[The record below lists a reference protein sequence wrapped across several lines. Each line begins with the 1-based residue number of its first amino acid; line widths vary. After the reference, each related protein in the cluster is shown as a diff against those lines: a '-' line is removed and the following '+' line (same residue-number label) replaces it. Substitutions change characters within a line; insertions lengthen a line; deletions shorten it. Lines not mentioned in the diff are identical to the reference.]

1 MKKDVKNRWKYRL
14 GKLMSVMLAA
24 TTLGGSID
32 AKALAGGSVD
42 AGVLAEHAAGE
53 TASSELSSSSTGIP
67 KRDSISTGILSD
79 SDISKLSDLQT
90 KTHETS
96 EAESN
101 KALEATSEAE
111 SDKAEVTSEAESD
124 KAAEPSKSTETETE
138 TESSET
144 PEVTGT
150 PETSQTPEI
159 NAGTIL
165 EILNSDALSALDP
178 VVVVQNTSDNNDALL
193 MRILQL
199 QSVSARV
206 RTADGEETT
215 IRLSVDWNVGRLDL
229 PQIDVSVAGEYEE
242 LGTIVFPDGY
252 ACADHILR
260 TLRLPVH
267 VVLPD
272 SPVVL
277 TKIDAWTA
285 EGEAYAIA
293 TGSDL
298 SAFISTNLPGLWSCY
313 DASHTLYQA
322 DICWNADSVNT
333 TTPGLYWLTGTL
345 AAPAHTAFSETLAVP
360 VLRVPVSVQDPKHP
374 DINFIF
380 PARGKLCIP
389 IAGLPGDPAQIR
401 IRLCTRDGIW
411 QDITDSGDC
420 QISSDAIYL
429 SNFLFTPQETYKLQV
444 TYEGG
449 KTGILT
455 FLFDETLEHFQ
466 YSGGDRDGGDS
477 GTGKEDDRI
486 QPAPELPETE
496 QTEPQLPETE
506 QTESELP
513 ETFQTETNL
522 TETKTPE
529 SSTQPSEPFRPSA
542 AEQTEA
548 NLKSNQSSG
557 QTEANSKSNQ
567 NSDRTEH
574 FTSDYDRISGT
585 RLLLT
590 LDTAGCAQFSK
601 HGISISVPEAAL
613 HALSIACE
621 DFFRITILQ
630 ASDDTFSF
638 FFEKNETVIPTL
650 PGVQIMLPWSGDDK
664 YGLLLLDEQRCII
677 SYGSCDPNSH
687 IASFVTDQTGT
698 FQIVPDDGTV
708 STLVRL
714 IDDCRS
720 SFLQQ
725 VSRYFFWLLSI

>member
-1 MKKDVKNRWKYRL
+1 
-14 GKLMSVMLAA
+14 
-24 TTLGGSID
+24 
-32 AKALAGGSVD
+32 
-42 AGVLAEHAAGE
+42 
-53 TASSELSSSSTGIP
+53 
-67 KRDSISTGILSD
+67 
-79 SDISKLSDLQT
+79 
-90 KTHETS
+90 
-96 EAESN
+96 
-101 KALEATSEAE
+101 
-111 SDKAEVTSEAESD
+111 
-124 KAAEPSKSTETETE
+124 
-138 TESSET
+138 
-144 PEVTGT
+144 
-150 PETSQTPEI
+150 
-159 NAGTIL
+159 
-165 EILNSDALSALDP
+165 
-178 VVVVQNTSDNNDALL
+178 

-252 ACADHILR
+252 TCADHVLR

-277 TKIDAWTA
+277 TKVDAWTA
-285 EGEAYAIA
+285 EGEAYAIT

-322 DICWNADSVNT
+322 DICWNTDSVNT

-345 AAPAHTAFSETLAVP
+345 AAPAHTAFAETLAVP

-374 DINFIF
+374 DINCIF
-380 PARGKLCIP
+380 PARGKLCLP

-401 IRLCTRDGIW
+401 IRLCTHDGIW

-429 SNFLFTPQETYKLQV
+429 SNSLFTPQETYKLQV

-486 QPAPELPETE
+486 QPAPELPETK
-496 QTEPQLPETE
+496 QTEPE
-506 QTESELP
+506 QP
-513 ETFQTETNL
+513 DTFQTETTL

-529 SSTQPSEPFRPSA
+529 SSSESFRPSTA
-542 AEQTEA
+542 W
-548 NLKSNQSSG
+548 

-567 NSDRTEH
+567 TSGQTEANTKSNQASGQTEH
-574 FTSDYDRISGT
+574 FTSDYDWISGT

-590 LDTAGCAQFSK
+590 LETSGCAQFSK

-638 FFEKNETVIPTL
+638 FFKKNETVIPTL
-650 PGVQIMLPWSGDDK
+650 PGVQIMLPWSGDNK

>member
-1 MKKDVKNRWKYRL
+1 MKKDVKNRWKYWL
-14 GKLMSVMLAA
+14 GKMMCVILAA
-24 TTLGGSID
+24 FLLGGSVN
-32 AKALAGGSVD
+32 AGALADGSVD
-42 AGVLAEHAAGE
+42 AEA
-53 TASSELSSSSTGIP
+53 
-67 KRDSISTGILSD
+67 
-79 SDISKLSDLQT
+79 
-90 KTHETS
+90 TS

-101 KALEATSEAE
+101 KAAEATSEAE
-111 SDKAEVTSEAESD
+111 AD

-144 PEVTGT
+144 PKVTGT
-150 PETSQTPEI
+150 SEASQTPEI
-159 NAGTIL
+159 KAGTIL
-165 EILNSDALSALDP
+165 EILDSDALSALDP
-178 VVVVQNTSDNNDALL
+178 VVIVQNTSENNDALL

-252 ACADHILR
+252 TCADHILH

-277 TKIDAWTA
+277 TKVDAWTA

-313 DASHTLYQA
+313 DASDTLYQA
-322 DICWNADSVNT
+322 DICWNTDSVNT

-345 AAPAHTAFSETLAVP
+345 AAPAHTAFAETLAVP

-374 DINFIF
+374 DINCIF
-380 PARGKLCIP
+380 PARGKLCLP

-401 IRLCTRDGIW
+401 IRLCTHDGIW

-429 SNFLFTPQETYKLQV
+429 SNSLFTPQETYKLQV

-486 QPAPELPETE
+486 QPAPELPETK
-496 QTEPQLPETE
+496 QTEPE
-506 QTESELP
+506 QP
-513 ETFQTETNL
+513 DTFQTETTL

-529 SSTQPSEPFRPSA
+529 SSSEPFRPSA

-548 NLKSNQSSG
+548 NSKSNQTSG
-557 QTEANSKSNQ
+557 QTEANTKSNQ
-567 NSDRTEH
+567 ASGQTEH
-574 FTSDYDRISGT
+574 FTSDYDWISGT

-590 LDTAGCAQFSK
+590 LETSGCAQFSK

-638 FFEKNETVIPTL
+638 FFKKNETVIPTL

-664 YGLLLLDEQRCII
+664 YGLLLLDEQRCIL

-725 VSRYFFWLLSI
+725 LSRHFFWLLSI

>member
-1 MKKDVKNRWKYRL
+1 MKKEIKNRWKYRL
-14 GKLMSVMLAA
+14 GKLMGVMLAA

-32 AKALAGGSVD
+32 AKTLAD
-42 AGVLAEHAAGE
+42 FQTE
-53 TASSELSSSSTGIP
+53 TYETSEFKNEI
-67 KRDSISTGILSD
+67 
-79 SDISKLSDLQT
+79 
-90 KTHETS
+90 TS
-96 EAESN
+96 EAESD
-101 KALEATSEAE
+101 KDVEATSEAE
-111 SDKAEVTSEAESD
+111 SDKAAESV
-124 KAAEPSKSTETETE
+124 KSAETETE
-138 TESSET
+138 TESSEAS
-144 PEVTGT
+144 EVTGT
-150 PETSQTPEI
+150 SEASQTPEI
-159 NAGTIL
+159 KTGTIL
-165 EILNSDALSALDP
+165 EILDSDALSALDP
-178 VVVVQNTSDNNDALL
+178 VVIVQNTSENNDALL
-193 MRILQL
+193 TRILQL

-206 RTADGEETT
+206 LAADGEETT

-229 PQIDVSVAGEYEE
+229 PQIDVSVVGEYEE

-252 ACADHILR
+252 TCADHILR

-267 VVLPD
+267 VVRPD

-277 TKIDAWTA
+277 TKVDAWTA

-313 DASHTLYQA
+313 DASNTLYQA
-322 DICWNADSVNT
+322 DICWNTDSIPT

-345 AAPAHTAFSETLAVP
+345 AAPAHTVFSETLAVP
-360 VLRVPVSVQDPKHP
+360 VLRVPISVQDPKHP
-374 DINFIF
+374 DINCIF

-389 IAGLPGDPAQIR
+389 IAGLPGNPAQIR
-401 IRLCTRDGIW
+401 IRLCTHDDIW
-411 QDITDSGDC
+411 QDITDSGHC
-420 QISSDAIYL
+420 QVSSDAIYL

-455 FLFDETLEHFQ
+455 FRFDETLEHFQ

-486 QPAPELPETE
+486 QPAPELPETK

-506 QTESELP
+506 QTKPELP
-513 ETFQTETNL
+513 DTSQTETNL

-529 SSTQPSEPFRPSA
+529 SSTQPSEPFDPSA

-548 NLKSNQSSG
+548 NFKSS
-557 QTEANSKSNQ
+557 Q

-590 LDTAGCAQFSK
+590 LETSGCAQFSK
-601 HGISISVPEAAL
+601 HEISISIPKAAL
-613 HALSIACE
+613 HAISIACE

-630 ASDDTFSF
+630 ASADTFSF

-664 YGLLLLDEQRCII
+664 YGLLLLDAQRCII

-720 SFLQQ
+720 SFLQR
-725 VSRYFFWLLSI
+725 VSRYFFWLLMSRVA

>member
-1 MKKDVKNRWKYRL
+1 MKKEIKNRWKYRL
-14 GKLMSVMLAA
+14 GKLMGVMLAA

-32 AKALAGGSVD
+32 AKTLAD
-42 AGVLAEHAAGE
+42 FQTE
-53 TASSELSSSSTGIP
+53 TYETSEFKNEI
-67 KRDSISTGILSD
+67 
-79 SDISKLSDLQT
+79 
-90 KTHETS
+90 TS
-96 EAESN
+96 EAESD
-101 KALEATSEAE
+101 KDVEATSEAE
-111 SDKAEVTSEAESD
+111 SDKAAESV
-124 KAAEPSKSTETETE
+124 KSAETETE
-138 TESSET
+138 TESSEAS
-144 PEVTGT
+144 EVTGT
-150 PETSQTPEI
+150 SEASQTPEI
-159 NAGTIL
+159 KTGTIL
-165 EILNSDALSALDP
+165 EILDSDALSALDP
-178 VVVVQNTSDNNDALL
+178 VVIVQNTSENNDALL
-193 MRILQL
+193 TRILQL

-206 RTADGEETT
+206 LAADGEETT

-229 PQIDVSVAGEYEE
+229 PQIDVSVVGEYEE

-252 ACADHILR
+252 TCADHILR

-267 VVLPD
+267 VVRPD

-277 TKIDAWTA
+277 TKVDAWTA

-313 DASHTLYQA
+313 DASNTLYQA
-322 DICWNADSVNT
+322 DICWNTDSVNT

-345 AAPAHTAFSETLAVP
+345 AAPAHTVFSETLAVP
-360 VLRVPVSVQDPKHP
+360 VLRVPISVQDPKHP
-374 DINFIF
+374 DINCIF

-389 IAGLPGDPAQIR
+389 ITGLPGNPAQIR
-401 IRLCTRDGIW
+401 IRLCTHDDIW
-411 QDITDSGDC
+411 QDITDSGHC

-455 FLFDETLEHFQ
+455 FRFDETLEHFQ

-496 QTEPQLPETE
+496 QTEPELPETE
-506 QTESELP
+506 QTKPELP
-513 ETFQTETNL
+513 DTSQTETNL

-529 SSTQPSEPFRPSA
+529 SSTQPSEPFDPSA

-548 NLKSNQSSG
+548 NFKSS
-557 QTEANSKSNQ
+557 Q

-590 LDTAGCAQFSK
+590 LETSGCAQFSK
-601 HGISISVPEAAL
+601 HGISISIPKAAL

-638 FFEKNETVIPTL
+638 FFEKNETVIPAL

-664 YGLLLLDEQRCII
+664 YGLLLLDEKRCII

>member
-14 GKLMSVMLAA
+14 GKMMCVILAA
-24 TTLGGSID
+24 FLLGESVNAG
-32 AKALAGGSVD
+32 ALADGSVD
-42 AGVLAEHAAGE
+42 AEA
-53 TASSELSSSSTGIP
+53 
-67 KRDSISTGILSD
+67 
-79 SDISKLSDLQT
+79 
-90 KTHETS
+90 TS

-101 KALEATSEAE
+101 KAAEATSEAE
-111 SDKAEVTSEAESD
+111 AD

-150 PETSQTPEI
+150 SEASQTPEI
-159 NAGTIL
+159 KAGTIL
-165 EILNSDALSALDP
+165 EILDSDALSALDP
-178 VVVVQNTSDNNDALL
+178 VVIVQNTSENNDALL

-252 ACADHILR
+252 TCADHVLR

-277 TKIDAWTA
+277 TKVDAWTA

-313 DASHTLYQA
+313 DASDTLYQA
-322 DICWNADSVNT
+322 DICWNTDSVNT

-345 AAPAHTAFSETLAVP
+345 AAPAHTAFAETLAVP

-374 DINFIF
+374 DINCIF
-380 PARGKLCIP
+380 PARGKLCLP

-401 IRLCTRDGIW
+401 IRLCTHDGIW

-429 SNFLFTPQETYKLQV
+429 SNSLFTPQETYKLQV

-486 QPAPELPETE
+486 QPAPELPETK
-496 QTEPQLPETE
+496 QTEPE
-506 QTESELP
+506 QP
-513 ETFQTETNL
+513 DTFQTETTL

-529 SSTQPSEPFRPSA
+529 SSSEPFRPSTA
-542 AEQTEA
+542 WQTEA
-548 NLKSNQSSG
+548 NPNVNQTSG
-557 QTEANSKSNQ
+557 QTEANTKSNHASGQ
-567 NSDRTEH
+567 TEH
-574 FTSDYDRISGT
+574 FTSDYDWISGT

-590 LDTAGCAQFSK
+590 LETSGCAQFSK

-650 PGVQIMLPWSGDDK
+650 PGVQIMLPWSGDNK

-725 VSRYFFWLLSI
+725 ISRYFFWLLSI

>member
-1 MKKDVKNRWKYRL
+1 MKKDIKNRWKYRL
-14 GKLMSVMLAA
+14 GKLMCVMLAA

-32 AKALAGGSVD
+32 AKTLAD
-42 AGVLAEHAAGE
+42 F
-53 TASSELSSSSTGIP
+53 
-67 KRDSISTGILSD
+67 
-79 SDISKLSDLQT
+79 QT
-90 KTHETS
+90 ETHETS
-96 EAESN
+96 EAESDKVAEATSEAESN
-101 KALEATSEAE
+101 KAAEATSEAE
-111 SDKAEVTSEAESD
+111 SDKAAEATSESV
-124 KAAEPSKSTETETE
+124 KSAETETE

-144 PEVTGT
+144 SEVTGT
-150 PETSQTPEI
+150 SEASQTPEI
-159 NAGTIL
+159 KTGTIL
-165 EILNSDALSALDP
+165 EILDSDALSALDP
-178 VVVVQNTSDNNDALL
+178 VIIVQNTSENNDALL

-206 RTADGEETT
+206 RTADGEETI

-277 TKIDAWTA
+277 TKVDAWTA

-322 DICWNADSVNT
+322 NICWNTDSVNT

-345 AAPAHTAFSETLAVP
+345 AAPAHTVFSETLAVP
-360 VLRVPVSVQDPKHP
+360 VLRVPISVQDPKHP

-389 IAGLPGDPAQIR
+389 IAGLPGNPAQIR
-401 IRLCTRDGIW
+401 IRLCTHDGIW
-411 QDITDSGDC
+411 QDITDSGAC
-420 QISSDAIYL
+420 QVSSDAIYL

-477 GTGKEDDRI
+477 DTGKEDDRI

-496 QTEPQLPETE
+496 QTEPKLPETE
-506 QTESELP
+506 QTEPKVPDTS
-513 ETFQTETNL
+513 QTETNL
-522 TETKTPE
+522 TETKTPG
-529 SSTQPSEPFRPSA
+529 SSSRPFNPSA

-548 NLKSNQSSG
+548 NFKSSQD
-557 QTEANSKSNQ
+557 
-567 NSDRTEH
+567 SDRTEY

-590 LDTAGCAQFSK
+590 LETSGCAQFSK
-601 HGISISVPEAAL
+601 HGISISIPEATL

-638 FFEKNETVIPTL
+638 FFEKNETVIPAL

-664 YGLLLLDEQRCII
+664 YGLLLLDEKRCII

>member
-1 MKKDVKNRWKYRL
+1 MKKDVKNRWKYWL
-14 GKLMSVMLAA
+14 GKMMCVILAA
-24 TTLGGSID
+24 FLLGGSVN
-32 AKALAGGSVD
+32 AGALADGSVD
-42 AGVLAEHAAGE
+42 AEA
-53 TASSELSSSSTGIP
+53 
-67 KRDSISTGILSD
+67 
-79 SDISKLSDLQT
+79 
-90 KTHETS
+90 TS

-101 KALEATSEAE
+101 KAAEATSEAE
-111 SDKAEVTSEAESD
+111 AD

-144 PEVTGT
+144 PKVTGT
-150 PETSQTPEI
+150 SEASQTPEI
-159 NAGTIL
+159 KAGTIL
-165 EILNSDALSALDP
+165 EILDSDALSALDP
-178 VVVVQNTSDNNDALL
+178 VVIVQNTSENNDALL

-252 ACADHILR
+252 TCADHVLR

-277 TKIDAWTA
+277 TKVDAWTA

-313 DASHTLYQA
+313 DASDTLYQA
-322 DICWNADSVNT
+322 DICWNTDSVNT

-345 AAPAHTAFSETLAVP
+345 AAPAHTAFAETLAVP

-374 DINFIF
+374 DINCIF
-380 PARGKLCIP
+380 PARGKLCLP

-401 IRLCTRDGIW
+401 IRLCTHDGIW

-429 SNFLFTPQETYKLQV
+429 SNSLFTPQETYKLQV

-486 QPAPELPETE
+486 QPAPELPETK
-496 QTEPQLPETE
+496 QTEPE
-506 QTESELP
+506 QP
-513 ETFQTETNL
+513 DTFQTETTL

-529 SSTQPSEPFRPSA
+529 SSSEPFRPSA

-548 NLKSNQSSG
+548 NSKSNQTSG
-557 QTEANSKSNQ
+557 QTEANTKSNQ
-567 NSDRTEH
+567 ASGQTEH
-574 FTSDYDRISGT
+574 FTSDYDWISGT

-590 LDTAGCAQFSK
+590 LETSGCAQFSK

-638 FFEKNETVIPTL
+638 FFKKNETVIPTL

-664 YGLLLLDEQRCII
+664 YGLLLLDEQRCIL

-725 VSRYFFWLLSI
+725 LSRHFFWLLSI

>member
-1 MKKDVKNRWKYRL
+1 MKKDIKNRWKYRL
-14 GKLMSVMLAA
+14 GKLMGVMLAA

-32 AKALAGGSVD
+32 AKTLAD
-42 AGVLAEHAAGE
+42 F
-53 TASSELSSSSTGIP
+53 
-67 KRDSISTGILSD
+67 
-79 SDISKLSDLQT
+79 QT
-90 KTHETS
+90 ETHEAS
-96 EAESN
+96 ESKNEI
-101 KALEATSEAE
+101 TSEAE
-111 SDKAEVTSEAESD
+111 SDKAVEAASETESDKAEAASEAESD
-124 KAAEPSKSTETETE
+124 KAAESVKSAETATETK
-138 TESSET
+138 SSEAS
-144 PEVTGT
+144 EVTGT
-150 PETSQTPEI
+150 SEASQTPEI
-159 NAGTIL
+159 KTGTIL
-165 EILNSDALSALDP
+165 EILDSDALSALDP
-178 VVVVQNTSDNNDALL
+178 VVIVQNTSENNDALL
-193 MRILQL
+193 TRILQL

-206 RTADGEETT
+206 LAADGEETT

-229 PQIDVSVAGEYEE
+229 PQIDVSVVGEYEE

-252 ACADHILR
+252 TCADHILR

-267 VVLPD
+267 VVRPD

-277 TKIDAWTA
+277 TKVDAWTA

-313 DASHTLYQA
+313 DASNTLYQA
-322 DICWNADSVNT
+322 DICWNTDSVNT

-345 AAPAHTAFSETLAVP
+345 AAPAHTVFSETLAVP
-360 VLRVPVSVQDPKHP
+360 VLRVPISVQDPKHP
-374 DINFIF
+374 DINCIF

-389 IAGLPGDPAQIR
+389 ITGLPGNPAQIR
-401 IRLCTRDGIW
+401 IRLCTHDDIW
-411 QDITDSGDC
+411 QDITDSGHC

-455 FLFDETLEHFQ
+455 FRFDETLEHFQ

-496 QTEPQLPETE
+496 QTEPELPETE
-506 QTESELP
+506 QTKPELP
-513 ETFQTETNL
+513 DISQTETNL

-529 SSTQPSEPFRPSA
+529 SSTQPSEPFDPSA

-548 NLKSNQSSG
+548 NFKSS
-557 QTEANSKSNQ
+557 Q

-590 LDTAGCAQFSK
+590 LETSGCAQFSK

-630 ASDDTFSF
+630 ASADTFSF
-638 FFEKNETVIPTL
+638 FFEKNETVIPAL

-664 YGLLLLDEQRCII
+664 YGLLLLDEKRCII

>member
-1 MKKDVKNRWKYRL
+1 MKKEIKNRWKYRL
-14 GKLMSVMLAA
+14 GKLMGVMLAA

-32 AKALAGGSVD
+32 AKTLAD
-42 AGVLAEHAAGE
+42 F
-53 TASSELSSSSTGIP
+53 
-67 KRDSISTGILSD
+67 
-79 SDISKLSDLQT
+79 QT
-90 KTHETS
+90 ETHETS
-96 EAESN
+96 ESKNEITSEAESD
-101 KALEATSEAE
+101 KAVEATSEAE
-111 SDKAEVTSEAESD
+111 SDKAAESV
-124 KAAEPSKSTETETE
+124 KSAETATE
-138 TESSET
+138 TESSESSESSEAS
-144 PEVTGT
+144 EVTGT
-150 PETSQTPEI
+150 SEASQTPEI
-159 NAGTIL
+159 KTGTIL
-165 EILNSDALSALDP
+165 EILDSDALSALDP
-178 VVVVQNTSDNNDALL
+178 VVIVQNTSENNDALL
-193 MRILQL
+193 TRILQL

-206 RTADGEETT
+206 LAADGEETT

-229 PQIDVSVAGEYEE
+229 PQIDVSVVGEYEE

-252 ACADHILR
+252 TCADHILR

-267 VVLPD
+267 VVRPD

-277 TKIDAWTA
+277 TKVDAWTA

-313 DASHTLYQA
+313 DASNTLYQA
-322 DICWNADSVNT
+322 DICWNTDSVNT

-345 AAPAHTAFSETLAVP
+345 AAPAHTVFSETLAVP
-360 VLRVPVSVQDPKHP
+360 VLRVPISVQDPKHP
-374 DINFIF
+374 DINCIF

-389 IAGLPGDPAQIR
+389 ITGLPGNPAQIR
-401 IRLCTRDGIW
+401 IRLCTHDDIW
-411 QDITDSGDC
+411 QDITDSGHC

-455 FLFDETLEHFQ
+455 FRFDETLEHFQ

-496 QTEPQLPETE
+496 QTKP
-506 QTESELP
+506 ELP
-513 ETFQTETNL
+513 DTSQTETNL

-529 SSTQPSEPFRPSA
+529 SSTQPSEPFDPSA

-548 NLKSNQSSG
+548 NFKSS
-557 QTEANSKSNQ
+557 Q

-590 LDTAGCAQFSK
+590 LETSGCAQFSK

-630 ASDDTFSF
+630 ASADTFSF
-638 FFEKNETVIPTL
+638 FFEKNETVIPAL

-664 YGLLLLDEQRCII
+664 YGLLLLDEKRCII

>member
-1 MKKDVKNRWKYRL
+1 MKKDIKNRWKYRL
-14 GKLMSVMLAA
+14 GKLMGVMLAA

-32 AKALAGGSVD
+32 AKTLAD
-42 AGVLAEHAAGE
+42 FQTE
-53 TASSELSSSSTGIP
+53 TY
-67 KRDSISTGILSD
+67 
-79 SDISKLSDLQT
+79 
-90 KTHETS
+90 ETS
-96 EAESN
+96 EFKNEI
-101 KALEATSEAE
+101 TSEAE
-111 SDKAEVTSEAESD
+111 SDKDVEAASEAESD
-124 KAAEPSKSTETETE
+124 KAAESVKSAETATETK
-138 TESSET
+138 SSEAS
-144 PEVTGT
+144 EVTGT
-150 PETSQTPEI
+150 SEASQTPEI
-159 NAGTIL
+159 KTGTIL
-165 EILNSDALSALDP
+165 EILDSDALSALDP
-178 VVVVQNTSDNNDALL
+178 VVIVQNTSENNDALL
-193 MRILQL
+193 TRILQL

-206 RTADGEETT
+206 LAADGEETT

-229 PQIDVSVAGEYEE
+229 PQIDVSVVGEYEE

-252 ACADHILR
+252 TCADHILR

-267 VVLPD
+267 VVRPD

-277 TKIDAWTA
+277 TKVDAWTA

-313 DASHTLYQA
+313 DASNTLYQA
-322 DICWNADSVNT
+322 DICWNTDSVNT

-345 AAPAHTAFSETLAVP
+345 AAPAHTVFSETLAVP
-360 VLRVPVSVQDPKHP
+360 VLRVPISVQDPKHP
-374 DINFIF
+374 DINCIF

-389 IAGLPGDPAQIR
+389 ITGLPGNPAQIR
-401 IRLCTRDGIW
+401 IRLCTHDDIW
-411 QDITDSGDC
+411 QDITDSGHC

-455 FLFDETLEHFQ
+455 FRFDETLEHFQ

-496 QTEPQLPETE
+496 QTEPELPETE
-506 QTESELP
+506 QTKPELP
-513 ETFQTETNL
+513 DTSQTETNL

-529 SSTQPSEPFRPSA
+529 SSTQPSEPFDPSA

-548 NLKSNQSSG
+548 NFKSS
-557 QTEANSKSNQ
+557 Q

-590 LDTAGCAQFSK
+590 LETSGCAQFSK

-630 ASDDTFSF
+630 ASADTFSF
-638 FFEKNETVIPTL
+638 FFEKNETVIPAL

-664 YGLLLLDEQRCII
+664 YGLLLLDEKRCII

>member
-1 MKKDVKNRWKYRL
+1 MKKEIKNRWKYRL
-14 GKLMSVMLAA
+14 GKLMGVMLAA

-32 AKALAGGSVD
+32 AKTLAD
-42 AGVLAEHAAGE
+42 FQTE
-53 TASSELSSSSTGIP
+53 TYETSEFKNEI
-67 KRDSISTGILSD
+67 
-79 SDISKLSDLQT
+79 
-90 KTHETS
+90 TS
-96 EAESN
+96 EAESD
-101 KALEATSEAE
+101 KDVEATSEAE
-111 SDKAEVTSEAESD
+111 SDKAAESV
-124 KAAEPSKSTETETE
+124 KSAETETE

-144 PEVTGT
+144 SEVTGT
-150 PETSQTPEI
+150 SEASQTPEI
-159 NAGTIL
+159 KTGTIL
-165 EILNSDALSALDP
+165 EILDSDALSALDP
-178 VVVVQNTSDNNDALL
+178 VVIVQNTSENNDALL
-193 MRILQL
+193 TRILQL

-206 RTADGEETT
+206 LAADGEETT

-229 PQIDVSVAGEYEE
+229 PQIDVSVVGEYEE

-252 ACADHILR
+252 TCADHILR

-267 VVLPD
+267 VVRPD

-277 TKIDAWTA
+277 TKVDAWTA

-313 DASHTLYQA
+313 DASNTLYQA
-322 DICWNADSVNT
+322 DICWNTDSVNT

-345 AAPAHTAFSETLAVP
+345 AAPAHTVFSETLAVP
-360 VLRVPVSVQDPKHP
+360 VLRVPISVQDPKHP
-374 DINFIF
+374 DINCIF

-389 IAGLPGDPAQIR
+389 ITGLPGNPAQIR
-401 IRLCTRDGIW
+401 IRLCTHDDIW
-411 QDITDSGDC
+411 QDITDSGHC

-455 FLFDETLEHFQ
+455 FRFDETLEHFQ

-496 QTEPQLPETE
+496 QTEPELPETE
-506 QTESELP
+506 QTKPELP
-513 ETFQTETNL
+513 DTSQTETNL

-529 SSTQPSEPFRPSA
+529 SSTQPSEPFDPSA

-548 NLKSNQSSG
+548 NFKSS
-557 QTEANSKSNQ
+557 Q

-590 LDTAGCAQFSK
+590 LETSGCAQFSK
-601 HGISISVPEAAL
+601 HEISISIPKAAL

-638 FFEKNETVIPTL
+638 FFEKNETVIPAL

-664 YGLLLLDEQRCII
+664 YGLLLLDEKRCII

-725 VSRYFFWLLSI
+725 VFRHFFWLLSI

>member
-1 MKKDVKNRWKYRL
+1 MKKDIKNRWKYRL
-14 GKLMSVMLAA
+14 GKLMGVMLAA

-32 AKALAGGSVD
+32 AKTLAD
-42 AGVLAEHAAGE
+42 FQTE
-53 TASSELSSSSTGIP
+53 TY
-67 KRDSISTGILSD
+67 
-79 SDISKLSDLQT
+79 
-90 KTHETS
+90 ETS
-96 EAESN
+96 EFKNEI
-101 KALEATSEAE
+101 TSEAE
-111 SDKAEVTSEAESD
+111 SDKAVEAASETESDKAEAASEAESD
-124 KAAEPSKSTETETE
+124 KAAESVKSAETATETK
-138 TESSET
+138 SSEAS
-144 PEVTGT
+144 EVTGT
-150 PETSQTPEI
+150 SEASQTPEI
-159 NAGTIL
+159 KTGTIL
-165 EILNSDALSALDP
+165 EILDSDALSALDP
-178 VVVVQNTSDNNDALL
+178 VVIVQNTSENNDALL
-193 MRILQL
+193 TRILQL

-206 RTADGEETT
+206 LAADGEETT

-229 PQIDVSVAGEYEE
+229 PQIDVSVVGEYEE

-252 ACADHILR
+252 TCADHILR

-267 VVLPD
+267 VVRPD

-277 TKIDAWTA
+277 TKVDAWTA

-313 DASHTLYQA
+313 DASNTLYQA
-322 DICWNADSVNT
+322 DICWNTDSVNT

-345 AAPAHTAFSETLAVP
+345 AAPAHTVFSETLAVP
-360 VLRVPVSVQDPKHP
+360 VLRVPISVQDPKHP
-374 DINFIF
+374 DINCIF

-389 IAGLPGDPAQIR
+389 ITGLPGNPAQIR
-401 IRLCTRDGIW
+401 IRLCTHDDIW
-411 QDITDSGDC
+411 QDITDSGHC

-455 FLFDETLEHFQ
+455 FRFDETLEHFQ

-496 QTEPQLPETE
+496 QTEPELPETE
-506 QTESELP
+506 QTKPELP
-513 ETFQTETNL
+513 DTSQTETNL

-529 SSTQPSEPFRPSA
+529 SSTQPSEPFDPSA

-548 NLKSNQSSG
+548 NFKSS
-557 QTEANSKSNQ
+557 Q

-590 LDTAGCAQFSK
+590 LETSGCAQFSK

-630 ASDDTFSF
+630 ASADTFSF
-638 FFEKNETVIPTL
+638 FFEKNETVIPAL

-664 YGLLLLDEQRCII
+664 YGLLLLDEKRCII

>member
-1 MKKDVKNRWKYRL
+1 MKKDVKNRWKYWL
-14 GKLMSVMLAA
+14 GKMMCVILAA
-24 TTLGGSID
+24 FLLGESVNAG
-32 AKALAGGSVD
+32 ALADGSVD
-42 AGVLAEHAAGE
+42 AEA
-53 TASSELSSSSTGIP
+53 
-67 KRDSISTGILSD
+67 
-79 SDISKLSDLQT
+79 
-90 KTHETS
+90 TS

-101 KALEATSEAE
+101 KAAEATSEAE
-111 SDKAEVTSEAESD
+111 SDKTAESG
-124 KAAEPSKSTETETE
+124 KSAETESE

-150 PETSQTPEI
+150 SEASQTPEI
-159 NAGTIL
+159 KAGTIL
-165 EILNSDALSALDP
+165 EILDSDALSALDP
-178 VVVVQNTSDNNDALL
+178 VVIVQNTSENNDALL

-252 ACADHILR
+252 TCADHVLR

-277 TKIDAWTA
+277 TKVDAWTA
-285 EGEAYAIA
+285 EGEAYAIT

-322 DICWNADSVNT
+322 DICWNTDSVNT

-345 AAPAHTAFSETLAVP
+345 AAPAHTAFAETLAVP

-374 DINFIF
+374 DINCIF
-380 PARGKLCIP
+380 PARGKLCLP

-401 IRLCTRDGIW
+401 IRLCTHDGIW

-429 SNFLFTPQETYKLQV
+429 SNSLFTPQETYKLQV

-486 QPAPELPETE
+486 QPAPELPETK
-496 QTEPQLPETE
+496 QTEPE
-506 QTESELP
+506 QP
-513 ETFQTETNL
+513 DTFQTETTL

-529 SSTQPSEPFRPSA
+529 SSSEPFRPSTA
-542 AEQTEA
+542 WQTEA
-548 NLKSNQSSG
+548 NPNVNQTSG
-557 QTEANSKSNQ
+557 QTEANPKSNHASGQ
-567 NSDRTEH
+567 TEANTKINQTSGQTEH
-574 FTSDYDRISGT
+574 FTSDYDWISGT

-590 LDTAGCAQFSK
+590 LETSGCAQFSK

-650 PGVQIMLPWSGDDK
+650 PGVQIMLPWSGDNK
-664 YGLLLLDEQRCII
+664 YGLLLLDEQRCIL

>member
-1 MKKDVKNRWKYRL
+1 MKKEIKNRWKYRL
-14 GKLMSVMLAA
+14 GKLMGVMLAA

-32 AKALAGGSVD
+32 AKTLAD
-42 AGVLAEHAAGE
+42 FQTE
-53 TASSELSSSSTGIP
+53 TYETSEFKNEI
-67 KRDSISTGILSD
+67 
-79 SDISKLSDLQT
+79 
-90 KTHETS
+90 TS
-96 EAESN
+96 EAESD
-101 KALEATSEAE
+101 KDVEATSEAE
-111 SDKAEVTSEAESD
+111 SDKAAESV
-124 KAAEPSKSTETETE
+124 KSAETETE

-144 PEVTGT
+144 SEVTGT
-150 PETSQTPEI
+150 SEASQTPEI
-159 NAGTIL
+159 KTGTIL
-165 EILNSDALSALDP
+165 EILDSDALSALDP
-178 VVVVQNTSDNNDALL
+178 VVIVQNTSENNDALL
-193 MRILQL
+193 TRILQL

-206 RTADGEETT
+206 LAADGEETT

-229 PQIDVSVAGEYEE
+229 PQIDVSVVGEYEE

-252 ACADHILR
+252 TCADHILR

-267 VVLPD
+267 VVRPD

-277 TKIDAWTA
+277 TKVDAWTA

-313 DASHTLYQA
+313 DASNTLYQA
-322 DICWNADSVNT
+322 DICWNTDSVNT

-345 AAPAHTAFSETLAVP
+345 AAPAHTVFSETLAVP
-360 VLRVPVSVQDPKHP
+360 VLRVPISVQDPKHP
-374 DINFIF
+374 DINCIF

-389 IAGLPGDPAQIR
+389 ITGLPGNPAQIR
-401 IRLCTRDGIW
+401 IRLCTHDDIW
-411 QDITDSGDC
+411 QDITDSGHC

-455 FLFDETLEHFQ
+455 FRFDETLEHFQ

-496 QTEPQLPETE
+496 QTEP
-506 QTESELP
+506 ELP
-513 ETFQTETNL
+513 EMEQTKPELPDTSQTETNL

-529 SSTQPSEPFRPSA
+529 SSTQPSEPFDPSA

-548 NLKSNQSSG
+548 NFKSS
-557 QTEANSKSNQ
+557 Q

-590 LDTAGCAQFSK
+590 LETSGCTQFSK
-601 HGISISVPEAAL
+601 HGISISIPKAAL

-638 FFEKNETVIPTL
+638 FFEKNETVIPAL

-664 YGLLLLDEQRCII
+664 YGLLLLDEKRCII

>member
-1 MKKDVKNRWKYRL
+1 MKKDIKNRWKYRL
-14 GKLMSVMLAA
+14 GKLMCVMLAA

-32 AKALAGGSVD
+32 AKTLAD
-42 AGVLAEHAAGE
+42 F
-53 TASSELSSSSTGIP
+53 
-67 KRDSISTGILSD
+67 
-79 SDISKLSDLQT
+79 QT

-96 EAESN
+96 EAESD
-101 KALEATSEAE
+101 KVAEATSEAE
-111 SDKAEVTSEAESD
+111 SNKAAEATSEAELD
-124 KAAEPSKSTETETE
+124 KAAEATSESVKSAETETE

-144 PEVTGT
+144 SEVTGT
-150 PETSQTPEI
+150 SKASQTPEI
-159 NAGTIL
+159 KTGTIL
-165 EILNSDALSALDP
+165 EILDSDALSALDP
-178 VVVVQNTSDNNDALL
+178 VVIVQNTSENNDALL

-206 RTADGEETT
+206 RTADGEETI

-260 TLRLPVH
+260 TLRLPIH

-277 TKIDAWTA
+277 TKVDAWTA

-322 DICWNADSVNT
+322 NICWNTDSVNT

-345 AAPAHTAFSETLAVP
+345 AAPAHTVFSETLAVP
-360 VLRVPVSVQDPKHP
+360 VLRVPISVQDPKHP

-389 IAGLPGDPAQIR
+389 IAGLPGNPAQIR
-401 IRLCTRDGIW
+401 IRLCTHDGIW
-411 QDITDSGDC
+411 QDITDSGAC
-420 QISSDAIYL
+420 QVSSDAIYL

-477 GTGKEDDRI
+477 DTGKEDDRI

-496 QTEPQLPETE
+496 QTEPELPKTEQTEPKLPETE
-506 QTESELP
+506 RTEPKVPDTS
-513 ETFQTETNL
+513 QTETNL
-522 TETKTPE
+522 TETKTPG
-529 SSTQPSEPFRPSA
+529 SSSRPFSPSA

-548 NLKSNQSSG
+548 NFKSS
-557 QTEANSKSNQ
+557 Q
-567 NSDRTEH
+567 NSDRTEY

-590 LDTAGCAQFSK
+590 LETSGCAQFSK
-601 HGISISVPEAAL
+601 HGISISIPEATL

-638 FFEKNETVIPTL
+638 FFEKNETVIPAL

-664 YGLLLLDEQRCII
+664 YGLLLLDEKRCII

>member
-1 MKKDVKNRWKYRL
+1 MKKDIKNRWKYRL
-14 GKLMSVMLAA
+14 GKLMCVMLAA

-32 AKALAGGSVD
+32 AKTLAD
-42 AGVLAEHAAGE
+42 F
-53 TASSELSSSSTGIP
+53 
-67 KRDSISTGILSD
+67 
-79 SDISKLSDLQT
+79 QT
-90 KTHETS
+90 ETHETS
-96 EAESN
+96 EAESDKVAEATSEAESN
-101 KALEATSEAE
+101 KAAEATSEAE
-111 SDKAEVTSEAESD
+111 SDKAAEATSESV
-124 KAAEPSKSTETETE
+124 KSAETETE

-144 PEVTGT
+144 SEVTGT
-150 PETSQTPEI
+150 SEASQTPEI
-159 NAGTIL
+159 KTGTIL
-165 EILNSDALSALDP
+165 EILDSDALSALDP
-178 VVVVQNTSDNNDALL
+178 VIIVQNTSENNDALL

-206 RTADGEETT
+206 CTADGEETI

-229 PQIDVSVAGEYEE
+229 PQINVSVAGEYEE

-277 TKIDAWTA
+277 TKVDAWTA

-322 DICWNADSVNT
+322 NICWNTDSVNT

-345 AAPAHTAFSETLAVP
+345 AAPAHTVFSETLAVP
-360 VLRVPVSVQDPKHP
+360 VLRVPISVQDPKHP

-389 IAGLPGDPAQIR
+389 IAGLPGNPAQIR
-401 IRLCTRDGIW
+401 IRLCTHDGIW
-411 QDITDSGDC
+411 QDITDSGAC
-420 QISSDAIYL
+420 QVSSDAIYL

-477 GTGKEDDRI
+477 DTGKEDDRI

-496 QTEPQLPETE
+496 QTEPELPETE
-506 QTESELP
+506 QTEPKVPDIS
-513 ETFQTETNL
+513 QTETNL
-522 TETKTPE
+522 TETKTPG
-529 SSTQPSEPFRPSA
+529 SSSRPFNPSA

-548 NLKSNQSSG
+548 NFKSS
-557 QTEANSKSNQ
+557 Q
-567 NSDRTEH
+567 NSDRTEY

-590 LDTAGCAQFSK
+590 LETSGCAQFSK
-601 HGISISVPEAAL
+601 HGISISIPEATL

-638 FFEKNETVIPTL
+638 FFEKNETVIPAL

-664 YGLLLLDEQRCII
+664 YGLLLLDEKRCII

>member
-1 MKKDVKNRWKYRL
+1 MKKDVKNRWKYWL
-14 GKLMSVMLAA
+14 GKMMCVILAA
-24 TTLGGSID
+24 FLLGESVNAG
-32 AKALAGGSVD
+32 ALADGSVD
-42 AGVLAEHAAGE
+42 AEA
-53 TASSELSSSSTGIP
+53 
-67 KRDSISTGILSD
+67 
-79 SDISKLSDLQT
+79 
-90 KTHETS
+90 TS

-101 KALEATSEAE
+101 KAAEATSEAE
-111 SDKAEVTSEAESD
+111 SDKTAESG
-124 KAAEPSKSTETETE
+124 KSAETESE

-150 PETSQTPEI
+150 SEASQTPEI
-159 NAGTIL
+159 KAGTIL
-165 EILNSDALSALDP
+165 EILDSDALSALDP
-178 VVVVQNTSDNNDALL
+178 VVIVQNTSENNDALL

-252 ACADHILR
+252 TCADHVLR

-277 TKIDAWTA
+277 TKVDAWTA
-285 EGEAYAIA
+285 EGEAYAIT

-313 DASHTLYQA
+313 DASDTLYQA
-322 DICWNADSVNT
+322 DICWNTDSVNT

-345 AAPAHTAFSETLAVP
+345 AAPAHTAFAETLAVP

-374 DINFIF
+374 DINCIF
-380 PARGKLCIP
+380 PARGKLCLP

-401 IRLCTRDGIW
+401 IRLCTHDGIW

-429 SNFLFTPQETYKLQV
+429 SNSLFTPQETYKLQV

-486 QPAPELPETE
+486 QPAPELPETK
-496 QTEPQLPETE
+496 QTEPE
-506 QTESELP
+506 QP
-513 ETFQTETNL
+513 DTFQTETTL

-529 SSTQPSEPFRPSA
+529 SSSEPFRPSTA
-542 AEQTEA
+542 WQTEA
-548 NLKSNQSSG
+548 NPNVNQTSG
-557 QTEANSKSNQ
+557 QTEANTKSNHASGQ
-567 NSDRTEH
+567 TEH
-574 FTSDYDRISGT
+574 FTSDYDWISGT

-590 LDTAGCAQFSK
+590 LETSGCAQFSK

-638 FFEKNETVIPTL
+638 FFKKNETVIPTL

-664 YGLLLLDEQRCII
+664 YGLLLLDEQRCIL

>member
-1 MKKDVKNRWKYRL
+1 MKKDIKNRWKYRL
-14 GKLMSVMLAA
+14 GKLMGVMLAA

-32 AKALAGGSVD
+32 AKTLAD
-42 AGVLAEHAAGE
+42 FQTE
-53 TASSELSSSSTGIP
+53 TY
-67 KRDSISTGILSD
+67 
-79 SDISKLSDLQT
+79 
-90 KTHETS
+90 ETS
-96 EAESN
+96 EFKNEI
-101 KALEATSEAE
+101 
-111 SDKAEVTSEAESD
+111 TSEAESD
-124 KAAEPSKSTETETE
+124 KAAESVKSAETATETK
-138 TESSET
+138 SSEAS
-144 PEVTGT
+144 EVTGT
-150 PETSQTPEI
+150 SEASQTPEI
-159 NAGTIL
+159 KTGTIL
-165 EILNSDALSALDP
+165 EILDSDALSALDP
-178 VVVVQNTSDNNDALL
+178 VVIVQNTSENNDALL
-193 MRILQL
+193 TRILQL

-206 RTADGEETT
+206 LAADGEETT

-229 PQIDVSVAGEYEE
+229 PQIDVSVVGEYEE

-252 ACADHILR
+252 TCADHILR

-267 VVLPD
+267 VVRPD

-277 TKIDAWTA
+277 TKVDAWTA

-313 DASHTLYQA
+313 DASNTLYQA
-322 DICWNADSVNT
+322 DICWNTDSVNT

-345 AAPAHTAFSETLAVP
+345 AAPAHTVFSETLAVP
-360 VLRVPVSVQDPKHP
+360 VLRVPISVQDPKHP
-374 DINFIF
+374 DINCIF

-389 IAGLPGDPAQIR
+389 ITGLPGNPAQIR
-401 IRLCTRDGIW
+401 IRLCTHDDIW
-411 QDITDSGDC
+411 QDITDSGHC

-455 FLFDETLEHFQ
+455 FRFDETLEHFQ

-496 QTEPQLPETE
+496 QTEPELPETE
-506 QTESELP
+506 QTKPELP
-513 ETFQTETNL
+513 DTSQTETNL

-529 SSTQPSEPFRPSA
+529 SSTQPSEPFDPSA

-548 NLKSNQSSG
+548 NFKSS
-557 QTEANSKSNQ
+557 Q

-590 LDTAGCAQFSK
+590 LETSGCAQFSK

-638 FFEKNETVIPTL
+638 FFEKNETVIPAL

-664 YGLLLLDEQRCII
+664 YGLLLLDEKRCII

>member
-1 MKKDVKNRWKYRL
+1 MKKEIKNRWKYRL
-14 GKLMSVMLAA
+14 GKLMGVMLAA

-32 AKALAGGSVD
+32 AKTLAD
-42 AGVLAEHAAGE
+42 F
-53 TASSELSSSSTGIP
+53 
-67 KRDSISTGILSD
+67 
-79 SDISKLSDLQT
+79 QT
-90 KTHETS
+90 ETHEAS
-96 EAESN
+96 ESKNEI
-101 KALEATSEAE
+101 TSEAE
-111 SDKAEVTSEAESD
+111 SDKAVEAASETESDKAEAASEAESD
-124 KAAEPSKSTETETE
+124 KAAESVKSAETATETK
-138 TESSET
+138 SSEAS
-144 PEVTGT
+144 EVTGT
-150 PETSQTPEI
+150 SEASQTPEI
-159 NAGTIL
+159 KTGTIL
-165 EILNSDALSALDP
+165 EILDSDALSALDP
-178 VVVVQNTSDNNDALL
+178 VVIVQNTSENNDALL
-193 MRILQL
+193 TRILQL

-206 RTADGEETT
+206 LAADGEETT

-229 PQIDVSVAGEYEE
+229 PQIDVSVVGEYEE

-252 ACADHILR
+252 TCADHILR

-267 VVLPD
+267 VVRPD

-277 TKIDAWTA
+277 TKVDAWTA

-313 DASHTLYQA
+313 DASNTLYQA
-322 DICWNADSVNT
+322 DICWNTDSVNT

-345 AAPAHTAFSETLAVP
+345 AAPAHTVFSETLAVP
-360 VLRVPVSVQDPKHP
+360 VLRVPISVQDPKHP
-374 DINFIF
+374 DINCIF

-389 IAGLPGDPAQIR
+389 ITGLPGNPAQIR
-401 IRLCTRDGIW
+401 IRLCTHDDIW
-411 QDITDSGDC
+411 QDITDSGHC

-455 FLFDETLEHFQ
+455 FRFDETLEHFQ

-496 QTEPQLPETE
+496 QTKP
-506 QTESELP
+506 ELP
-513 ETFQTETNL
+513 DTSQTETNL

-529 SSTQPSEPFRPSA
+529 SSTQPSEPFDPSA

-548 NLKSNQSSG
+548 NFKSS
-557 QTEANSKSNQ
+557 Q

-590 LDTAGCAQFSK
+590 LETSGCAQFSK

-630 ASDDTFSF
+630 ASADTFSF
-638 FFEKNETVIPTL
+638 FFEKNETVIPAL

-664 YGLLLLDEQRCII
+664 YGLLLLDEKRCII

>member
-1 MKKDVKNRWKYRL
+1 MKKDVKNRWKYWL
-14 GKLMSVMLAA
+14 GKMMCVILAA
-24 TTLGGSID
+24 FLLGESVNAG
-32 AKALAGGSVD
+32 ALADGSVD
-42 AGVLAEHAAGE
+42 AEA
-53 TASSELSSSSTGIP
+53 
-67 KRDSISTGILSD
+67 
-79 SDISKLSDLQT
+79 
-90 KTHETS
+90 TS

-101 KALEATSEAE
+101 KAAEATSEAE
-111 SDKAEVTSEAESD
+111 SDKS
-124 KAAEPSKSTETETE
+124 TE

-150 PETSQTPEI
+150 SEASQTPEI
-159 NAGTIL
+159 KAGTIL
-165 EILNSDALSALDP
+165 EILDSDALSALDP
-178 VVVVQNTSDNNDALL
+178 VVIVQNTSENNDALL

-252 ACADHILR
+252 TCADHILR

-277 TKIDAWTA
+277 TKVDAWTA

-298 SAFISTNLPGLWSCY
+298 SAFISTNLPKLWNCY
-313 DASHTLYQA
+313 DASDTLYQA
-322 DICWNADSVNT
+322 DICWNTDSVNT
-333 TTPGLYWLTGTL
+333 TTPSLYWLTGTL
-345 AAPAHTAFSETLAVP
+345 AAPAHTAFAETLAVP

-374 DINFIF
+374 DINCIF
-380 PARGKLCIP
+380 PARGKLCLP

-401 IRLCTRDGIW
+401 IRLCTHDGIW

-420 QISSDAIYL
+420 QVSSDAIYL
-429 SNFLFTPQETYKLQV
+429 SNSLFTPQETYKLQV

-486 QPAPELPETE
+486 QPAPELPETK
-496 QTEPQLPETE
+496 QTEPE
-506 QTESELP
+506 QP
-513 ETFQTETNL
+513 DTFQTETTL
-522 TETKTPE
+522 TETKAPE
-529 SSTQPSEPFRPSA
+529 SSSEPFRPSTA
-542 AEQTEA
+542 WQTEA
-548 NLKSNQSSG
+548 NPNVNQTSG
-557 QTEANSKSNQ
+557 QTEANTKSNQ
-567 NSDRTEH
+567 ASGQTEH
-574 FTSDYDRISGT
+574 FTSDYDWISGT

-590 LDTAGCAQFSK
+590 LETSGCAQFSK

-638 FFEKNETVIPTL
+638 FFKKNETVIPTL

-664 YGLLLLDEQRCII
+664 YGLLLLDEQRCIL

-725 VSRYFFWLLSI
+725 LSRHFFWLLSI

>member
-1 MKKDVKNRWKYRL
+1 MKKDIKNRWKYRL
-14 GKLMSVMLAA
+14 GKLMGVMLAA

-32 AKALAGGSVD
+32 AKTLAD
-42 AGVLAEHAAGE
+42 F
-53 TASSELSSSSTGIP
+53 
-67 KRDSISTGILSD
+67 
-79 SDISKLSDLQT
+79 QT
-90 KTHETS
+90 ETHEAS
-96 EAESN
+96 ESKNEI
-101 KALEATSEAE
+101 
-111 SDKAEVTSEAESD
+111 TSEAESD
-124 KAAEPSKSTETETE
+124 KAAESVKSAETETE

-144 PEVTGT
+144 SEVTGT
-150 PETSQTPEI
+150 SEASQTPEI
-159 NAGTIL
+159 KTGTIL
-165 EILNSDALSALDP
+165 EILDSDALSALDP
-178 VVVVQNTSDNNDALL
+178 VVIVQNTSENNDALL
-193 MRILQL
+193 TRILQL

-206 RTADGEETT
+206 LAADGEETT

-229 PQIDVSVAGEYEE
+229 PQIDVSVVGEYEE

-252 ACADHILR
+252 TCADHILR

-267 VVLPD
+267 VVRPD

-277 TKIDAWTA
+277 TKVDAWTA

-313 DASHTLYQA
+313 DASNTLYQA
-322 DICWNADSVNT
+322 DICWNTDSVNT

-345 AAPAHTAFSETLAVP
+345 AAPAHTVFSETLAVP
-360 VLRVPVSVQDPKHP
+360 VLRVPISVQDPKHP
-374 DINFIF
+374 DINCIF

-389 IAGLPGDPAQIR
+389 ITGLPGNPAQIR
-401 IRLCTRDGIW
+401 IRLCTHDDIW
-411 QDITDSGDC
+411 QDITDSGHC

-455 FLFDETLEHFQ
+455 FRFDETLEHFQ

-496 QTEPQLPETE
+496 QTEPELSETE
-506 QTESELP
+506 QTKPELP
-513 ETFQTETNL
+513 DTSQTETNL

-529 SSTQPSEPFRPSA
+529 SSTQPSEPFDPSA

-548 NLKSNQSSG
+548 NFKSS
-557 QTEANSKSNQ
+557 Q

-590 LDTAGCAQFSK
+590 LETSSCAQFSK
-601 HGISISVPEAAL
+601 HGISISIPKAAL
-613 HALSIACE
+613 HAISIACE

-630 ASDDTFSF
+630 ASADTFSF
-638 FFEKNETVIPTL
+638 FFEKNETVIPAL

-664 YGLLLLDEQRCII
+664 YGLLLLDEKRCII

>member
-1 MKKDVKNRWKYRL
+1 MKKDIKNRWKYRL
-14 GKLMSVMLAA
+14 GKLMCVMLAA

-32 AKALAGGSVD
+32 AKTLAD
-42 AGVLAEHAAGE
+42 F
-53 TASSELSSSSTGIP
+53 
-67 KRDSISTGILSD
+67 
-79 SDISKLSDLQT
+79 QT
-90 KTHETS
+90 ETHETS
-96 EAESN
+96 EAESDKVAEATSEAESN
-101 KALEATSEAE
+101 KAAEATSEAE
-111 SDKAEVTSEAESD
+111 SDKAAEATSESV
-124 KAAEPSKSTETETE
+124 KSAETETE

-144 PEVTGT
+144 SEVTGT
-150 PETSQTPEI
+150 SKASQTPEI
-159 NAGTIL
+159 KTGTIL
-165 EILNSDALSALDP
+165 EILDSDALSALDP
-178 VVVVQNTSDNNDALL
+178 VVIVQNTSENNDALL

-206 RTADGEETT
+206 RTADGEETI

-277 TKIDAWTA
+277 TKVDAWTA

-322 DICWNADSVNT
+322 NICWNTDSVNT

-345 AAPAHTAFSETLAVP
+345 AAPAHTVFSETLAVP
-360 VLRVPVSVQDPKHP
+360 VLRVPISVQDPKHP

-389 IAGLPGDPAQIR
+389 IAGLPGNPAQIR
-401 IRLCTRDGIW
+401 IRLCTHDGIW
-411 QDITDSGDC
+411 QDITDSGAC
-420 QISSDAIYL
+420 QVSSDAIYL

-477 GTGKEDDRI
+477 DTGKEDDRI

-496 QTEPQLPETE
+496 QTEPKLPETE
-506 QTESELP
+506 QTEPKVPDTS
-513 ETFQTETNL
+513 QTETNL
-522 TETKTPE
+522 TETKTPG
-529 SSTQPSEPFRPSA
+529 SSSRPFNPSA

-548 NLKSNQSSG
+548 NFKSSQD
-557 QTEANSKSNQ
+557 
-567 NSDRTEH
+567 SDRTEY

-590 LDTAGCAQFSK
+590 LETSGCAQFSK
-601 HGISISVPEAAL
+601 HGISISIPEATL

-638 FFEKNETVIPTL
+638 FFEKNETVIPAL

-664 YGLLLLDEQRCII
+664 YGLLLLDEKRCII

>member
-1 MKKDVKNRWKYRL
+1 MKKEIKNRWKYRL
-14 GKLMSVMLAA
+14 GKLMGVMLAA

-32 AKALAGGSVD
+32 AKTLAD
-42 AGVLAEHAAGE
+42 FQTE
-53 TASSELSSSSTGIP
+53 TYETSEFKNEI
-67 KRDSISTGILSD
+67 
-79 SDISKLSDLQT
+79 
-90 KTHETS
+90 TS
-96 EAESN
+96 EAESD
-101 KALEATSEAE
+101 KDVEATSEAE
-111 SDKAEVTSEAESD
+111 SDKAAESV
-124 KAAEPSKSTETETE
+124 KSAETETE

-144 PEVTGT
+144 SEVTGT
-150 PETSQTPEI
+150 SEASQTPEI
-159 NAGTIL
+159 KTGTIL
-165 EILNSDALSALDP
+165 EILDSDALSALDP
-178 VVVVQNTSDNNDALL
+178 IVIVQNTSENNDALL
-193 MRILQL
+193 TRILQL

-206 RTADGEETT
+206 LAADGEETT

-229 PQIDVSVAGEYEE
+229 PQIDVSVVGEYEE

-252 ACADHILR
+252 TCADHILR

-267 VVLPD
+267 VVRPD

-277 TKIDAWTA
+277 TKVDAWTA
-285 EGEAYAIA
+285 EGETYAIA

-298 SAFISTNLPGLWSCY
+298 PAFISTNLPGLWSCY
-313 DASHTLYQA
+313 DASNTLYQA
-322 DICWNADSVNT
+322 DICWNTDSVNT

-345 AAPAHTAFSETLAVP
+345 AAPAHTVFSETLAVP
-360 VLRVPVSVQDPKHP
+360 VLRVPISVQDPKHP
-374 DINFIF
+374 DINCIF

-389 IAGLPGDPAQIR
+389 ITGLPGNPAQIR
-401 IRLCTRDGIW
+401 IRLCTHDDIW
-411 QDITDSGDC
+411 QDITDSGHC

-455 FLFDETLEHFQ
+455 FRFDETLEHFQ

-496 QTEPQLPETE
+496 QTEPELPETE
-506 QTESELP
+506 QTKPELP
-513 ETFQTETNL
+513 DTSQTETNL

-529 SSTQPSEPFRPSA
+529 SSTQPSEPFDPSA

-548 NLKSNQSSG
+548 NFKSS
-557 QTEANSKSNQ
+557 Q

-590 LDTAGCAQFSK
+590 LETSGCAQFSK
-601 HGISISVPEAAL
+601 HGISISIPKAAL

-638 FFEKNETVIPTL
+638 FFEKNETVIPAL

-664 YGLLLLDEQRCII
+664 YGLLLLDEKRCII

>member
-1 MKKDVKNRWKYRL
+1 MKKDVKNRWKYWL
-14 GKLMSVMLAA
+14 GKMMCVILAA
-24 TTLGGSID
+24 FLLGESVNAG
-32 AKALAGGSVD
+32 ALADGSVD
-42 AGVLAEHAAGE
+42 AEA
-53 TASSELSSSSTGIP
+53 
-67 KRDSISTGILSD
+67 
-79 SDISKLSDLQT
+79 
-90 KTHETS
+90 TS

-101 KALEATSEAE
+101 KAAEATSEAE
-111 SDKAEVTSEAESD
+111 AD

-150 PETSQTPEI
+150 SEASQTPEI
-159 NAGTIL
+159 KAGTIL
-165 EILNSDALSALDP
+165 EILDSDALSALDP
-178 VVVVQNTSDNNDALL
+178 VVIVQNTSENNDALL

-252 ACADHILR
+252 TCADHILR

-277 TKIDAWTA
+277 TKVDAWTA

-313 DASHTLYQA
+313 DASDTLYQA
-322 DICWNADSVNT
+322 DICWNTDSVNT

-345 AAPAHTAFSETLAVP
+345 AAPAHTAFAETLAVP

-374 DINFIF
+374 DINCIF
-380 PARGKLCIP
+380 PARGKLCLP

-401 IRLCTRDGIW
+401 IRLCTHDGIW

-429 SNFLFTPQETYKLQV
+429 SNSLFTPQETYKLQV

-486 QPAPELPETE
+486 QPAPELPETK
-496 QTEPQLPETE
+496 
-506 QTESELP
+506 QTESEQP
-513 ETFQTETNL
+513 DTFQTETTM

-529 SSTQPSEPFRPSA
+529 SSSEPFSPSA
-542 AEQTEA
+542 AW
-548 NLKSNQSSG
+548 

-567 NSDRTEH
+567 TSGQTEANTKSNQASGQTEH
-574 FTSDYDRISGT
+574 FTSDYDWISGT

-590 LDTAGCAQFSK
+590 LETSGCAQFSK

-638 FFEKNETVIPTL
+638 FFKKNETVIPTL

-664 YGLLLLDEQRCII
+664 YGLLLLDEQRCIL

-725 VSRYFFWLLSI
+725 LSRHFFWLLSI

>member
-1 MKKDVKNRWKYRL
+1 MKKEIKNRWKYRL
-14 GKLMSVMLAA
+14 GKLMGVMLAA

-32 AKALAGGSVD
+32 AKTLAD
-42 AGVLAEHAAGE
+42 F
-53 TASSELSSSSTGIP
+53 
-67 KRDSISTGILSD
+67 
-79 SDISKLSDLQT
+79 QT
-90 KTHETS
+90 ETHETS
-96 EAESN
+96 ESKNEI
-101 KALEATSEAE
+101 TSEAE
-111 SDKAEVTSEAESD
+111 SDKAVEAASETESDKAEAASEAESD
-124 KAAEPSKSTETETE
+124 KAAESVKSAETATE
-138 TESSET
+138 TESSESSESSEAS
-144 PEVTGT
+144 EVTGT
-150 PETSQTPEI
+150 SEASQTPEI
-159 NAGTIL
+159 KTVTIL
-165 EILNSDALSALDP
+165 EILDSDALSALDP
-178 VVVVQNTSDNNDALL
+178 VVIVQNTSENNDALL
-193 MRILQL
+193 TRILQL

-206 RTADGEETT
+206 LAADGEETT

-229 PQIDVSVAGEYEE
+229 PQIDVSVVGEYEE

-252 ACADHILR
+252 TCADHILR

-267 VVLPD
+267 VVRPD

-277 TKIDAWTA
+277 TKVDAWTA

-313 DASHTLYQA
+313 DASNTLYQA
-322 DICWNADSVNT
+322 DICWNTDSVNT

-345 AAPAHTAFSETLAVP
+345 AAPAHTVFSETLAVP
-360 VLRVPVSVQDPKHP
+360 VLRVPISVQDPKHP
-374 DINFIF
+374 DINCIF

-389 IAGLPGDPAQIR
+389 ITGLPGNPAQIR
-401 IRLCTRDGIW
+401 IRLCTHDDIW
-411 QDITDSGDC
+411 QDITDSGHC

-455 FLFDETLEHFQ
+455 FRFDETLEHFQ

-496 QTEPQLPETE
+496 QTEPELPETE
-506 QTESELP
+506 QTKPELP
-513 ETFQTETNL
+513 DTSQTETNL

-529 SSTQPSEPFRPSA
+529 SSTQPSEPFDPSA

-548 NLKSNQSSG
+548 NFKSS
-557 QTEANSKSNQ
+557 Q

-590 LDTAGCAQFSK
+590 LETSGCAQFSK

-630 ASDDTFSF
+630 ASADTFSF
-638 FFEKNETVIPTL
+638 FFEKNETVIPAL

-664 YGLLLLDEQRCII
+664 YGLLLLDEKRCII

>member
-1 MKKDVKNRWKYRL
+1 MKKEIKNRWKYRL
-14 GKLMSVMLAA
+14 GKLMGVMLAA

-32 AKALAGGSVD
+32 AKTLAD
-42 AGVLAEHAAGE
+42 F
-53 TASSELSSSSTGIP
+53 
-67 KRDSISTGILSD
+67 
-79 SDISKLSDLQT
+79 QT
-90 KTHETS
+90 ETHETS
-96 EAESN
+96 EFKNEITSEAESD
-101 KALEATSEAE
+101 KDVEATSEAE
-111 SDKAEVTSEAESD
+111 SDKAAESV
-124 KAAEPSKSTETETE
+124 KSAETETE

-144 PEVTGT
+144 SEVTGT
-150 PETSQTPEI
+150 SEASQTPEI
-159 NAGTIL
+159 KTGTIL
-165 EILNSDALSALDP
+165 EILDSDALSALDP
-178 VVVVQNTSDNNDALL
+178 VVIVQNTSENNDALL
-193 MRILQL
+193 TRILQL

-206 RTADGEETT
+206 LAADGEETT

-229 PQIDVSVAGEYEE
+229 PQIDVSVVGEYEE

-252 ACADHILR
+252 TCADHILR

-267 VVLPD
+267 VVRPD

-277 TKIDAWTA
+277 TKVDAWTA

-313 DASHTLYQA
+313 DASNTLYQA
-322 DICWNADSVNT
+322 DICWNTDSVNT

-345 AAPAHTAFSETLAVP
+345 AAPAHTVFSETLAVP
-360 VLRVPVSVQDPKHP
+360 VLRVPISVQDPKHP
-374 DINFIF
+374 DINCIF

-389 IAGLPGDPAQIR
+389 ITGLPGNPAQIR
-401 IRLCTRDGIW
+401 IRLCTHDDIW
-411 QDITDSGDC
+411 QDITDSGHC

-455 FLFDETLEHFQ
+455 FRFDETLEHFQ

-496 QTEPQLPETE
+496 QTEPELPETE
-506 QTESELP
+506 QTKPELP
-513 ETFQTETNL
+513 DTSQTETNL

-529 SSTQPSEPFRPSA
+529 SSTQPSEPFDPSA

-548 NLKSNQSSG
+548 NFKSS
-557 QTEANSKSNQ
+557 Q

-590 LDTAGCAQFSK
+590 LETSGCAQFSK
-601 HGISISVPEAAL
+601 HGISISIPKAAL
-613 HALSIACE
+613 HAISIACE

-630 ASDDTFSF
+630 ASADTFSF

-664 YGLLLLDEQRCII
+664 YGLLLLDEKRCII

-725 VSRYFFWLLSI
+725 VSRYFFWLLMSRIA

>member
-1 MKKDVKNRWKYRL
+1 MKKEIKNRWKYRL
-14 GKLMSVMLAA
+14 GKLMGVMLAA

-32 AKALAGGSVD
+32 AKTLAD
-42 AGVLAEHAAGE
+42 FQTE
-53 TASSELSSSSTGIP
+53 TYETSEFKNEI
-67 KRDSISTGILSD
+67 
-79 SDISKLSDLQT
+79 
-90 KTHETS
+90 TS
-96 EAESN
+96 EAESD
-101 KALEATSEAE
+101 KDVEATSEAE
-111 SDKAEVTSEAESD
+111 SDKAAESV
-124 KAAEPSKSTETETE
+124 KSAETETE

-144 PEVTGT
+144 SEVTGT
-150 PETSQTPEI
+150 SEASQTPEI
-159 NAGTIL
+159 KTGTIL
-165 EILNSDALSALDP
+165 EILDSDALSALDP
-178 VVVVQNTSDNNDALL
+178 VVIVQNTSENNDALL
-193 MRILQL
+193 TRILQL

-206 RTADGEETT
+206 LAADGEETT

-229 PQIDVSVAGEYEE
+229 PQIDVSVVGEYEE

-252 ACADHILR
+252 TCADHILR

-267 VVLPD
+267 VVRPD

-277 TKIDAWTA
+277 TKVDAWTA

-313 DASHTLYQA
+313 DASNTLYQA
-322 DICWNADSVNT
+322 DICWNTDSVNT

-345 AAPAHTAFSETLAVP
+345 AAPAHTVFSETLAVP
-360 VLRVPVSVQDPKHP
+360 VLRVPISVQDPKHP
-374 DINFIF
+374 DINCIF

-389 IAGLPGDPAQIR
+389 ITGLPGNPAQIR
-401 IRLCTRDGIW
+401 IRLCTHDDIW
-411 QDITDSGDC
+411 QDITDSGHC

-455 FLFDETLEHFQ
+455 FRFDETLEHFQ

-486 QPAPELPETE
+486 QPAPELPETK

-506 QTESELP
+506 QTKPELP
-513 ETFQTETNL
+513 DTSQTETNL

-529 SSTQPSEPFRPSA
+529 SSTQPSEPFDPSA

-548 NLKSNQSSG
+548 NFKSS
-557 QTEANSKSNQ
+557 Q

-590 LDTAGCAQFSK
+590 LETSGCAQFSK
-601 HGISISVPEAAL
+601 HEISISIPKAAL
-613 HALSIACE
+613 HAISIACE

-630 ASDDTFSF
+630 ASADTFSF

-664 YGLLLLDEQRCII
+664 YGLLLLDEKRCII

>member
-1 MKKDVKNRWKYRL
+1 MKKDIKNRWKYRL
-14 GKLMSVMLAA
+14 GKLMGVMLAA

-32 AKALAGGSVD
+32 AKTLAD
-42 AGVLAEHAAGE
+42 F
-53 TASSELSSSSTGIP
+53 
-67 KRDSISTGILSD
+67 
-79 SDISKLSDLQT
+79 QT
-90 KTHETS
+90 ETHEAS
-96 EAESN
+96 ESKNEI
-101 KALEATSEAE
+101 TSEAE
-111 SDKAEVTSEAESD
+111 SDKAVEAASETESDKAEAASEAESD
-124 KAAEPSKSTETETE
+124 KAAESVKSAETATETK
-138 TESSET
+138 SSEAS
-144 PEVTGT
+144 EVTGT
-150 PETSQTPEI
+150 SEASQTPEI
-159 NAGTIL
+159 KTGTIL
-165 EILNSDALSALDP
+165 EILDSDALSALDP
-178 VVVVQNTSDNNDALL
+178 VVIVQNTSENNDALL
-193 MRILQL
+193 TRILQL

-206 RTADGEETT
+206 LAADGEETT

-229 PQIDVSVAGEYEE
+229 PQIDVSVVGEYEE

-252 ACADHILR
+252 TCADHILR

-267 VVLPD
+267 VVRPD

-277 TKIDAWTA
+277 TKVDAWTA

-313 DASHTLYQA
+313 DASNTLYQA
-322 DICWNADSVNT
+322 DICWNTDSIPT

-345 AAPAHTAFSETLAVP
+345 AAPAHTVFSETLAVP
-360 VLRVPVSVQDPKHP
+360 VLRVPISVQDPKHP
-374 DINFIF
+374 DINCIF

-389 IAGLPGDPAQIR
+389 ITGLPGNPAQIR
-401 IRLCTRDGIW
+401 IRLCTHDDIW
-411 QDITDSGDC
+411 QDITDSGHC

-455 FLFDETLEHFQ
+455 FRFDETLEHFQ

-496 QTEPQLPETE
+496 QTEPELPETE
-506 QTESELP
+506 QTKPELP
-513 ETFQTETNL
+513 DTSQTETNL

-529 SSTQPSEPFRPSA
+529 SSTQPSEPFDPSA

-548 NLKSNQSSG
+548 NFKSS
-557 QTEANSKSNQ
+557 Q

-590 LDTAGCAQFSK
+590 LETSGCAQFSK

-630 ASDDTFSF
+630 ASADTFSF
-638 FFEKNETVIPTL
+638 FFEKNETVIPAL

-664 YGLLLLDEQRCII
+664 YGLLLLDEKRCII

>member
-1 MKKDVKNRWKYRL
+1 MKKEIKNRWKYRL
-14 GKLMSVMLAA
+14 GKLMGVMLAA

-32 AKALAGGSVD
+32 AKTLAD
-42 AGVLAEHAAGE
+42 FQTE
-53 TASSELSSSSTGIP
+53 TYETSEFKNEI
-67 KRDSISTGILSD
+67 
-79 SDISKLSDLQT
+79 
-90 KTHETS
+90 TS
-96 EAESN
+96 EAESD
-101 KALEATSEAE
+101 KAVEATSEAE
-111 SDKAEVTSEAESD
+111 SDKAAESV
-124 KAAEPSKSTETETE
+124 KSAETATE
-138 TESSET
+138 TESSESSEAS
-144 PEVTGT
+144 EVTGT
-150 PETSQTPEI
+150 SEASQTPEI
-159 NAGTIL
+159 KTGTIL
-165 EILNSDALSALDP
+165 EILDSDALSALDP
-178 VVVVQNTSDNNDALL
+178 VVIVQNTSENNDALL
-193 MRILQL
+193 TRILQL

-206 RTADGEETT
+206 LAADGEETT

-229 PQIDVSVAGEYEE
+229 PQIDVSVVGEYEE

-252 ACADHILR
+252 TCADHILR

-277 TKIDAWTA
+277 TKVDAWTA

-298 SAFISTNLPGLWSCY
+298 PAFISTNLPGLWSCY
-313 DASHTLYQA
+313 DASNTLYQA
-322 DICWNADSVNT
+322 DICWNTDSIPT

-345 AAPAHTAFSETLAVP
+345 AAPAHTVFSETLAVP
-360 VLRVPVSVQDPKHP
+360 VLRVPISVQDPKHP
-374 DINFIF
+374 DINCIF

-389 IAGLPGDPAQIR
+389 ITGLPGNPAQIR
-401 IRLCTRDGIW
+401 IRLCTHDDIW
-411 QDITDSGDC
+411 QDITDSGHC
-420 QISSDAIYL
+420 QVSSDAIYL

-455 FLFDETLEHFQ
+455 FRFDETLEHFQ

-496 QTEPQLPETE
+496 QTESKLPETE
-506 QTESELP
+506 QTEPELP
-513 ETFQTETNL
+513 ETEQTKPELPDTSQTETNL
-522 TETKTPE
+522 TETNTPE
-529 SSTQPSEPFRPSA
+529 SSSQPSEPFDPSA

-548 NLKSNQSSG
+548 NFKSS
-557 QTEANSKSNQ
+557 Q

-590 LDTAGCAQFSK
+590 LETSGCAQFSK
-601 HGISISVPEAAL
+601 HGISISIPKAAL
-613 HALSIACE
+613 HAISVACE

-630 ASDDTFSF
+630 ASADTFSF

-664 YGLLLLDEQRCII
+664 YGLLLLDEKRCII

-725 VSRYFFWLLSI
+725 VSRYFFWLLMSRVA

>member
-1 MKKDVKNRWKYRL
+1 MKKEIKNRWKYRL
-14 GKLMSVMLAA
+14 GKLMGVMLAA

-32 AKALAGGSVD
+32 AKTLAD
-42 AGVLAEHAAGE
+42 FQTE
-53 TASSELSSSSTGIP
+53 TYETSEFKNEI
-67 KRDSISTGILSD
+67 
-79 SDISKLSDLQT
+79 
-90 KTHETS
+90 TS
-96 EAESN
+96 EAESD
-101 KALEATSEAE
+101 KDVEATSEAESDKDVEATSEAE
-111 SDKAEVTSEAESD
+111 SDKAAESV
-124 KAAEPSKSTETETE
+124 KSAETETE
-138 TESSET
+138 TESSEAS
-144 PEVTGT
+144 EVTGT
-150 PETSQTPEI
+150 SEASQTPEI
-159 NAGTIL
+159 KTGTIL
-165 EILNSDALSALDP
+165 EILDSDALSALDP
-178 VVVVQNTSDNNDALL
+178 VVIVQNTSENNDALL
-193 MRILQL
+193 TRILQL

-206 RTADGEETT
+206 LAADGEETT
-215 IRLSVDWNVGRLDL
+215 IQLSVDWNVGRLDL
-229 PQIDVSVAGEYEE
+229 PQIDVSVVGEYEE

-252 ACADHILR
+252 TCADHILR

-267 VVLPD
+267 VVRPD

-277 TKIDAWTA
+277 TKVDAWTA

-313 DASHTLYQA
+313 NASNTLYQA
-322 DICWNADSVNT
+322 DICWNTDSVNT

-345 AAPAHTAFSETLAVP
+345 AAPAHTVFSETLAVP
-360 VLRVPVSVQDPKHP
+360 VLRVPISVQDPKHP
-374 DINFIF
+374 DINCIF

-389 IAGLPGDPAQIR
+389 ITGLPGNPEQIR
-401 IRLCTRDGIW
+401 IRLCTHDDIW
-411 QDITDSGDC
+411 QDITDSGHC

-455 FLFDETLEHFQ
+455 FRFDETLEHFQ

-496 QTEPQLPETE
+496 QTEPELPETE
-506 QTESELP
+506 QTKPELP
-513 ETFQTETNL
+513 DTSQTETNL

-529 SSTQPSEPFRPSA
+529 SSTQPSEPFDPSA

-548 NLKSNQSSG
+548 NFKSS
-557 QTEANSKSNQ
+557 Q

-590 LDTAGCAQFSK
+590 LETSGCAQFSK
-601 HGISISVPEAAL
+601 HGISISIPKAAL

-638 FFEKNETVIPTL
+638 FFEKNETVIPAL

-664 YGLLLLDEQRCII
+664 YGLLLLDEKRCII

>member
-1 MKKDVKNRWKYRL
+1 MKKDIKNRWKYRL
-14 GKLMSVMLAA
+14 GKLMGVMLAA

-32 AKALAGGSVD
+32 AKTLAD
-42 AGVLAEHAAGE
+42 F
-53 TASSELSSSSTGIP
+53 
-67 KRDSISTGILSD
+67 
-79 SDISKLSDLQT
+79 QT
-90 KTHETS
+90 ETHEAS
-96 EAESN
+96 ESKNEI
-101 KALEATSEAE
+101 TSEAE
-111 SDKAEVTSEAESD
+111 SDKAVEAASETESDKAEAASEAESD
-124 KAAEPSKSTETETE
+124 KAAESVKSAETATETK
-138 TESSET
+138 SSEAS
-144 PEVTGT
+144 EVTGT
-150 PETSQTPEI
+150 SEASQTPEI
-159 NAGTIL
+159 KTGTIL
-165 EILNSDALSALDP
+165 EILDSDALSALDP
-178 VVVVQNTSDNNDALL
+178 VVIVQNTSENNDALL
-193 MRILQL
+193 TRILQL

-206 RTADGEETT
+206 LAADGEETT

-229 PQIDVSVAGEYEE
+229 PQIDVSVVGEYEE

-252 ACADHILR
+252 TCADHILR

-267 VVLPD
+267 VVRPD

-277 TKIDAWTA
+277 TKVDAWTA

-313 DASHTLYQA
+313 DASNTLYQA
-322 DICWNADSVNT
+322 DICWNTDSVNT

-345 AAPAHTAFSETLAVP
+345 AAPAHTVFSETLAVP
-360 VLRVPVSVQDPKHP
+360 VLRVPISVQDPKHP
-374 DINFIF
+374 DINCIF

-389 IAGLPGDPAQIR
+389 ITGLPGNPAQIR
-401 IRLCTRDGIW
+401 IRLCTHDDIW
-411 QDITDSGDC
+411 QDITDSGHC

-455 FLFDETLEHFQ
+455 FRFDETLEHFQ

-496 QTEPQLPETE
+496 QTEPELPETE
-506 QTESELP
+506 QTKPELP
-513 ETFQTETNL
+513 DTSQTETNL

-529 SSTQPSEPFRPSA
+529 SSTQPSEPFDPSA

-548 NLKSNQSSG
+548 NFKSS
-557 QTEANSKSNQ
+557 Q

-590 LDTAGCAQFSK
+590 LETSGCAQFSK

-630 ASDDTFSF
+630 ASADTFSF
-638 FFEKNETVIPTL
+638 FFEKNETVIPAL

-664 YGLLLLDEQRCII
+664 YGLLLLDEKRCII

>member
-1 MKKDVKNRWKYRL
+1 MKKDIKNRWKYRL
-14 GKLMSVMLAA
+14 GKLMCVMLAA

-32 AKALAGGSVD
+32 AKTLAD
-42 AGVLAEHAAGE
+42 F
-53 TASSELSSSSTGIP
+53 
-67 KRDSISTGILSD
+67 
-79 SDISKLSDLQT
+79 QT
-90 KTHETS
+90 ETHETS
-96 EAESN
+96 EAESD
-101 KALEATSEAE
+101 KVAEATSEAE
-111 SDKAEVTSEAESD
+111 SDKAAEATSESV
-124 KAAEPSKSTETETE
+124 KSAETETE

-144 PEVTGT
+144 SEVTGT
-150 PETSQTPEI
+150 SEASQTPEI
-159 NAGTIL
+159 KTGTIL
-165 EILNSDALSALDP
+165 EILDSDALSALDP
-178 VVVVQNTSDNNDALL
+178 VIIVQNTSENNDALL

-206 RTADGEETT
+206 RTADGEETI

-277 TKIDAWTA
+277 TKVDAWTA

-322 DICWNADSVNT
+322 NICWNTDSVNT

-345 AAPAHTAFSETLAVP
+345 AAPAHTVFSETLAVP
-360 VLRVPVSVQDPKHP
+360 VLRVPISVQDPKHP

-389 IAGLPGDPAQIR
+389 IAGLPGNPAQIR
-401 IRLCTRDGIW
+401 IRLCTHDGIW
-411 QDITDSGDC
+411 QDITDSGAC
-420 QISSDAIYL
+420 QVSSDAIYL

-477 GTGKEDDRI
+477 DTGKEDDRI

-496 QTEPQLPETE
+496 QTEPKLPETE
-506 QTESELP
+506 QTEPKVPDTS
-513 ETFQTETNL
+513 QTETNL
-522 TETKTPE
+522 TETKTPG
-529 SSTQPSEPFRPSA
+529 SSSRPFNPSA

-548 NLKSNQSSG
+548 NFKSSQD
-557 QTEANSKSNQ
+557 
-567 NSDRTEH
+567 SDRTEY

-590 LDTAGCAQFSK
+590 LETSGCAQFSK
-601 HGISISVPEAAL
+601 HGISISIPEATL

-638 FFEKNETVIPTL
+638 FFEKNETVIPAL

-664 YGLLLLDEQRCII
+664 YGLLLLDEKRCII

>member
-1 MKKDVKNRWKYRL
+1 MKKEIKNRWKYRL
-14 GKLMSVMLAA
+14 GKLMGVMLAA

-32 AKALAGGSVD
+32 AKTLAD
-42 AGVLAEHAAGE
+42 FQTE
-53 TASSELSSSSTGIP
+53 TYETSEFKNEI
-67 KRDSISTGILSD
+67 
-79 SDISKLSDLQT
+79 
-90 KTHETS
+90 TS
-96 EAESN
+96 EAESD
-101 KALEATSEAE
+101 KDVEATSEAESDKDVEATSEAE
-111 SDKAEVTSEAESD
+111 SDKAAESV
-124 KAAEPSKSTETETE
+124 KSAETETE
-138 TESSET
+138 TESSEAS
-144 PEVTGT
+144 EVTGT
-150 PETSQTPEI
+150 SEASQTPEI
-159 NAGTIL
+159 KTGTIL
-165 EILNSDALSALDP
+165 EILDSDALSALDP
-178 VVVVQNTSDNNDALL
+178 VVIVQNTSENNDALL
-193 MRILQL
+193 TRILQL

-206 RTADGEETT
+206 LAADGEETT

-229 PQIDVSVAGEYEE
+229 PQIDVSVVGEYEE

-252 ACADHILR
+252 TCADHILR

-267 VVLPD
+267 VVRPD

-277 TKIDAWTA
+277 TKVDAWTA

-313 DASHTLYQA
+313 DASNTLYQA
-322 DICWNADSVNT
+322 DICWNTDSVNT

-345 AAPAHTAFSETLAVP
+345 AAPAHTVFSETLAVP
-360 VLRVPVSVQDPKHP
+360 VLRVPISVQDPKHP
-374 DINFIF
+374 DINCIF

-389 IAGLPGDPAQIR
+389 ITGLPGNPAQIR
-401 IRLCTRDGIW
+401 IRLCTHDDIW
-411 QDITDSGDC
+411 QDITDSGHC

-455 FLFDETLEHFQ
+455 FRFDETLEHFQ

-496 QTEPQLPETE
+496 QTEPELPETE
-506 QTESELP
+506 QTKPELP
-513 ETFQTETNL
+513 DTSQTETNL

-529 SSTQPSEPFRPSA
+529 SSTQPSEPFDPSA

-548 NLKSNQSSG
+548 NFKSS
-557 QTEANSKSNQ
+557 Q

-590 LDTAGCAQFSK
+590 LETSGCAQFSK
-601 HGISISVPEAAL
+601 HGISISIPKAAL

-638 FFEKNETVIPTL
+638 FFEKNETVIPAL

-664 YGLLLLDEQRCII
+664 YGLLLLDEKRCII

>member
-1 MKKDVKNRWKYRL
+1 MKKDIKNRWKYRL
-14 GKLMSVMLAA
+14 GKLMGVMLAA

-32 AKALAGGSVD
+32 AKTLAD
-42 AGVLAEHAAGE
+42 FQTE
-53 TASSELSSSSTGIP
+53 TYETSEFKNEI
-67 KRDSISTGILSD
+67 
-79 SDISKLSDLQT
+79 
-90 KTHETS
+90 TS
-96 EAESN
+96 EAESD
-101 KALEATSEAE
+101 KDVEATSEAE
-111 SDKAEVTSEAESD
+111 SDKAAESV
-124 KAAEPSKSTETETE
+124 KSAETETE

-144 PEVTGT
+144 SEVTGT
-150 PETSQTPEI
+150 SEASQTPEI
-159 NAGTIL
+159 KTGTIL
-165 EILNSDALSALDP
+165 EILDSDALSALDP
-178 VVVVQNTSDNNDALL
+178 VVIVQNTSENNDALL
-193 MRILQL
+193 TRILQL

-206 RTADGEETT
+206 LAADGEETT

-229 PQIDVSVAGEYEE
+229 PQIDVSVVGEYEE

-252 ACADHILR
+252 TCADHILR

-267 VVLPD
+267 VVRPD

-277 TKIDAWTA
+277 TKVDAWTA

-313 DASHTLYQA
+313 DASNTLYQA
-322 DICWNADSVNT
+322 DICWNTDSVNT

-345 AAPAHTAFSETLAVP
+345 AAPAHTVFSETLAVP
-360 VLRVPVSVQDPKHP
+360 VLRVPISVQDPKHP
-374 DINFIF
+374 DINCIF

-389 IAGLPGDPAQIR
+389 ITGLPGNPAQIR
-401 IRLCTRDGIW
+401 IRLCTHDDTW
-411 QDITDSGDC
+411 QDITDSGHC

-455 FLFDETLEHFQ
+455 FRFDETLEHFQ

-496 QTEPQLPETE
+496 QTEPELPETE
-506 QTESELP
+506 QTKPELP
-513 ETFQTETNL
+513 DTSQTETNL

-529 SSTQPSEPFRPSA
+529 SSTQPSEPFDPSA

-548 NLKSNQSSG
+548 NFKSS
-557 QTEANSKSNQ
+557 Q

-590 LDTAGCAQFSK
+590 LETSGCAQFSK

-638 FFEKNETVIPTL
+638 FFEKNETVIPAL

-664 YGLLLLDEQRCII
+664 YGLLLLDEKRCII

-725 VSRYFFWLLSI
+725 VSRYFFWGFLCHVLHNAYLAAKMSGHS

>member
-1 MKKDVKNRWKYRL
+1 MKKEIKNRWKYRL
-14 GKLMSVMLAA
+14 GKLMGVMLAA

-32 AKALAGGSVD
+32 AKTLAD
-42 AGVLAEHAAGE
+42 F
-53 TASSELSSSSTGIP
+53 
-67 KRDSISTGILSD
+67 
-79 SDISKLSDLQT
+79 QT
-90 KTHETS
+90 ETHETS
-96 EAESN
+96 EFKNEITSEAESD
-101 KALEATSEAE
+101 KDVEATSEAE
-111 SDKAEVTSEAESD
+111 SDKAAESV
-124 KAAEPSKSTETETE
+124 KSAETETE
-138 TESSET
+138 TESSEAS
-144 PEVTGT
+144 EVTGT
-150 PETSQTPEI
+150 SEASQTPEI
-159 NAGTIL
+159 KTGTIL
-165 EILNSDALSALDP
+165 EILDSDALSALDP
-178 VVVVQNTSDNNDALL
+178 VVIVQNTSENNDALL
-193 MRILQL
+193 TRILQL

-206 RTADGEETT
+206 LAADGEETT

-229 PQIDVSVAGEYEE
+229 PQIDVSVVGEYEE

-252 ACADHILR
+252 TCADHILR

-267 VVLPD
+267 VVRPD

-277 TKIDAWTA
+277 TKVDAWTA

-313 DASHTLYQA
+313 DASNTLYQA
-322 DICWNADSVNT
+322 DICWNTDSVNT

-345 AAPAHTAFSETLAVP
+345 AAPAHTVFSETLAVP
-360 VLRVPVSVQDPKHP
+360 VLRVPISVQDPKHP
-374 DINFIF
+374 DINCIF

-389 IAGLPGDPAQIR
+389 ITGLPGNPAQIR
-401 IRLCTRDGIW
+401 IRLCTHDDIW
-411 QDITDSGDC
+411 QDITDSGHC

-455 FLFDETLEHFQ
+455 FRFDETLEHFQ

-486 QPAPELPETE
+486 QPAPELPETK
-496 QTEPQLPETE
+496 QTEPELSETE
-506 QTESELP
+506 QTKPELP
-513 ETFQTETNL
+513 DTSQTETNL

-529 SSTQPSEPFRPSA
+529 SSTQPSEPFDPSA

-548 NLKSNQSSG
+548 NFKSS
-557 QTEANSKSNQ
+557 Q

-590 LDTAGCAQFSK
+590 LETSSCAQFSK
-601 HGISISVPEAAL
+601 HGISISIPKAAL
-613 HALSIACE
+613 HAISIACE

-630 ASDDTFSF
+630 ASADTFSF

-664 YGLLLLDEQRCII
+664 YGLLLLDEKRCII

-725 VSRYFFWLLSI
+725 VSRYFFWLLMSRIA

>member
-1 MKKDVKNRWKYRL
+1 MKKDIKNRWKYRL
-14 GKLMSVMLAA
+14 GKLMCVMLAA

-32 AKALAGGSVD
+32 AKTLAD
-42 AGVLAEHAAGE
+42 F
-53 TASSELSSSSTGIP
+53 
-67 KRDSISTGILSD
+67 
-79 SDISKLSDLQT
+79 QT
-90 KTHETS
+90 ETHETS
-96 EAESN
+96 EAESD
-101 KALEATSEAE
+101 KVAEATSEAE
-111 SDKAEVTSEAESD
+111 LDKAAETTSEAELD
-124 KAAEPSKSTETETE
+124 KAAEATSESVKSAETETE

-144 PEVTGT
+144 SEVTGT
-150 PETSQTPEI
+150 SEASQTPEI
-159 NAGTIL
+159 KTGTIL
-165 EILNSDALSALDP
+165 EILDSDALSALDP
-178 VVVVQNTSDNNDALL
+178 VIIVQNTSENNDALL

-206 RTADGEETT
+206 RTADGEETI

-242 LGTIVFPDGY
+242 LGTIIFPDGY
-252 ACADHILR
+252 ACADHILH

-277 TKIDAWTA
+277 TKVDAWTA

-322 DICWNADSVNT
+322 NICWNTDSVNT

-345 AAPAHTAFSETLAVP
+345 AAPAHTVFSETLAVP
-360 VLRVPVSVQDPKHP
+360 VLRVPISVQDPKHP

-389 IAGLPGDPAQIR
+389 IAGLPGNPAQIR
-401 IRLCTRDGIW
+401 IRLCTHDGIW
-411 QDITDSGDC
+411 QDITDSGAC
-420 QISSDAIYL
+420 QVSSDAIYL

-496 QTEPQLPETE
+496 QTEPKLPETE
-506 QTESELP
+506 QTEPKVPDTS
-513 ETFQTETNL
+513 QTETNL
-522 TETKTPE
+522 TETKTPG
-529 SSTQPSEPFRPSA
+529 SSSRPFNPSA

-548 NLKSNQSSG
+548 NFKSS
-557 QTEANSKSNQ
+557 Q
-567 NSDRTEH
+567 NSDRTEY

-590 LDTAGCAQFSK
+590 LETSGCAQFSK
-601 HGISISVPEAAL
+601 HGISISIPEATL

-638 FFEKNETVIPTL
+638 FFEKNETVIPAL

-664 YGLLLLDEQRCII
+664 YGLLLLDEKRCII

>member
-14 GKLMSVMLAA
+14 GKMMCVILAA
-24 TTLGGSID
+24 FLLGESVD
-32 AKALAGGSVD
+32 AGALADGSVD
-42 AGVLAEHAAGE
+42 AEA
-53 TASSELSSSSTGIP
+53 
-67 KRDSISTGILSD
+67 
-79 SDISKLSDLQT
+79 
-90 KTHETS
+90 TS

-101 KALEATSEAE
+101 KAAEATSEAE
-111 SDKAEVTSEAESD
+111 SDKTAESG
-124 KAAEPSKSTETETE
+124 KSAETESE

-150 PETSQTPEI
+150 SEASQTPEI
-159 NAGTIL
+159 KAGTIL
-165 EILNSDALSALDP
+165 EILDSDALSALDP
-178 VVVVQNTSDNNDALL
+178 VVIVQNTSENNDALL

-252 ACADHILR
+252 TCADHVLR

-277 TKIDAWTA
+277 TKVDAWTA

-313 DASHTLYQA
+313 DASDTLYQA
-322 DICWNADSVNT
+322 DICWNTDSVNT

-345 AAPAHTAFSETLAVP
+345 AAPAHTAFAETLAVP

-374 DINFIF
+374 DINCIF
-380 PARGKLCIP
+380 PARGKLCLP

-401 IRLCTRDGIW
+401 IRLCTHDGIW

-429 SNFLFTPQETYKLQV
+429 SNSLFTPQETYKLQV

-486 QPAPELPETE
+486 QPAPELPETK
-496 QTEPQLPETE
+496 QTEPE
-506 QTESELP
+506 QP
-513 ETFQTETNL
+513 DTFQTETTL

-529 SSTQPSEPFRPSA
+529 SSSEPFRPSTA
-542 AEQTEA
+542 WQTEA
-548 NLKSNQSSG
+548 NPNVNQTSG
-557 QTEANSKSNQ
+557 QTEANTKSNHASGQ
-567 NSDRTEH
+567 TEH
-574 FTSDYDRISGT
+574 FTSDYDWISGT

-590 LDTAGCAQFSK
+590 LETSGCAQFSK

-650 PGVQIMLPWSGDDK
+650 PGVQIMLPWSGDNK

-725 VSRYFFWLLSI
+725 ISRYFFWLLSI